1 MQTDAITR
9 IRGMLGFAMRAGKI
23 ALGTDT
29 ICSLLGKRGLVKLVV
44 LCPDASD
51 GSKKKINNKC
61 AFYGV
66 KVLELPVTMEE
77 LGRLLG
83 KTFGPAAAAITDE
96 GFARE
101 IERCETLLTN
111 ERSFSQKEK

>member
-1 MQTDAITR
+1 MENKSNQR
-9 IRGMLGFAMRAGKI
+9 IYGMLGFAMRAGKI
-23 ALGTDT
+23 TLGTDT
-29 ICSLLGKRGLVKLVV
+29 ICTVLGKRDFVKLVA

-51 GSKKKINNKC
+51 GSKKKIINKC

-66 KVLELPVTMEE
+66 KVLELPFGMEE

-83 KTFGPAAAAITDE
+83 KTYGPAAVAITDE

-101 IERCETLLTN
+101 IEKCGALLTN
-111 ERSFSQKEK
+111 ERSFSPKEK